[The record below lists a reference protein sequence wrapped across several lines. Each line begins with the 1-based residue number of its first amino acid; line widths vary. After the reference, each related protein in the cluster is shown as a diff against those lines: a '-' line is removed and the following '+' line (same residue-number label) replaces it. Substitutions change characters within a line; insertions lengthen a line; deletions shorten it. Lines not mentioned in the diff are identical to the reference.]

1 MDSLGSVALATEPPT
16 LELLKRK
23 PQGRDEY
30 IVSRKMVKHI
40 LGISIYQIIVM
51 FTIVFAGEKFIR
63 EEDPKYSFYGYKW
76 THEQLE
82 KIHHSCKE
90 YTLEE
95 LLPALDGVNT
105 SVLPGSEFIKEG
117 LIFNG
122 RRYERNNE
130 AHYKCYYE
138 IFGPSKHMSVIF
150 NVFVYMQVFNML
162 NARKIHDEVNIMSGI
177 SRNLLFLGMW
187 VLIAGFQFLIA
198 TFFGK
203 VFEVV

>member
-76 THEQLE
+76 TPKQLE
-82 KIHHSCKE
+82 EIHHACKE

-95 LLPALDGVNT
+95 L
-105 SVLPGSEFIKEG
+105 
-117 LIFNG
+117 
-122 RRYERNNE
+122 
-130 AHYKCYYE
+130 
-138 IFGPSKHMSVIF
+138 
-150 NVFVYMQVFNML
+150 
-162 NARKIHDEVNIMSGI
+162 
-177 SRNLLFLGMW
+177 
-187 VLIAGFQFLIA
+187 
-198 TFFGK
+198 
-203 VFEVV
+203 

>member
-1 MDSLGSVALATEPPT
+1 MIMDSLGAVALATEPPT

-76 THEQLE
+76 KIHQLE
-82 KIHHSCKE
+82 QIHHACKE

-95 LLPALDGVNT
+95 LLPALDGEET

-122 RRYERNNE
+122 RRYERNSE
-130 AHYKCYYE
+130 PHYKCYHD

-150 NVFVYMQVFNML
+150 NVFVFM
-162 NARKIHDEVNIMSGI
+162 
-177 SRNLLFLGMW
+177 
-187 VLIAGFQFLIA
+187 
-198 TFFGK
+198 
-203 VFEVV
+203 